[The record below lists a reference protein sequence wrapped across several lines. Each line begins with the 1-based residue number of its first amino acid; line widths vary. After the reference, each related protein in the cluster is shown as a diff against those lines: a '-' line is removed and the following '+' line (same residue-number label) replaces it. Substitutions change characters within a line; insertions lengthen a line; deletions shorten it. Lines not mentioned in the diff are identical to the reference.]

1 MVTID
6 EAYQYLNNERLFADA
21 WLMSDNS
28 KQEQSLKM
36 ATNQIMS
43 LKFNSYSDDN
53 RENNIKKAICEQA
66 LYLLETLNTQRNKMQ
81 QQGVSSF
88 SVEGLSESYDLKAKK
103 VICVEAKNL
112 ISIYLLGV
120 ASIC

>member
-1 MVTID
+1 MVTVQ
-6 EAYQYLNNERLFADA
+6 EASDYFNNERLFADA
-21 WLMSDNS
+21 WLMSD

-36 ATNQIMS
+36 AENQIMN
-43 LKFNSYSDDN
+43 LKFNSYTDDN
-53 RENNIKKAICEQA
+53 RESNIKKAICEQA
-66 LYLLETLNTQRNKMQ
+66 LYLLETLNTQRNKLQ
-81 QQGVSSF
+81 QQGVTNF

-103 VICVEAKNL
+103 TICVEAKNL